1 MKIRIVGSMIAIVV
15 VVVSFGLGFSTPSA
29 AAGNNFLRKG
39 IISGAEDAKTGPQKI
54 AIAEGIFLFISPD
67 HDPLEVDG
75 NSIVVVNEHDVLVF
89 DTNVLPSSARAV
101 LAEIR
106 KITDKPVRYVVNSHW
121 HPDHWDGNEVY
132 AREFPNVEIIASAE
146 TRRLMENT
154 MNVYGKTLLAIIAP
168 ANKDME
174 EQLRTGKG
182 SDGKPLAEKDRH
194 DIEDTFRKEK
204 TFMAEYEGM
213 HPVLPTLTYDNKI
226 TLYHGGREFRVMHF
240 TGNTAGDSAVYLP
253 KEKILLAGDLLTAPV
268 PFGADSHPRSWID
281 SLKTLE
287 RLDVDVIISGHGEA
301 QRDKKYLQ
309 LVRESLE
316 SVTDQVHEA
325 LRRGMTLEE
334 TRKFVKFDTIRPKF
348 THDDANLNAE
358 FDGNFATPIVRQV
371 YDEATEELELY
382 Q

>member
-1 MKIRIVGSMIAIVV
+1 MKIRID
-15 VVVSFGLGFSTPSA
+15 SFVLAFVFAGLGISSA
-29 AAGNNFLRKG
+29 NSAENNFPSNGARNG
-39 IISGAEDAKTGPQKI
+39 IEEVQSGPRKI
-54 AIAEGIFLFISPD
+54 AIADGIFLFISPD
-67 HDPLEVDG
+67 QDPIEVDG

-132 AREFPNVEIIASAE
+132 SKEFPNVEIIASAE

-154 MNVYGKTLLAIIAP
+154 INVYGKTLKAIAAP

-174 EQLRTGKG
+174 EQLRTGKS
-182 SDGKPLAEKDRH
+182 SDGKALSGKDRE
-194 DIEDTFRKEK
+194 DIEDMLRKEK
-204 TFMAEYEGM
+204 VFMTEYESM
-213 HPVLPTLTYDNKI
+213 HPVLPTLTYDKKL
-226 TLYHGGREFRVMHF
+226 TLYQRGREFRVMHF
-240 TGNTAGDSAVYLP
+240 VGNTAGDSAVYLP
-253 KEKILLAGDLLTAPV
+253 KEKILFAGDLLTAPV
-268 PFGADSHPRSWID
+268 PFGADSHPGSWIR
-281 SLKTLE
+281 SLKALDD
-287 RLDVDVIISGHGEA
+287 LDVDVIIPGHGEA
-301 QRDKKYLQ
+301 QHDKKYLE
-309 LVRESLE
+309 LVVESLQ

-325 LRRGMTLEE
+325 LKRGMTLEE

-348 THDDANLNAE
+348 THDDPNLNAE

>member
-1 MKIRIVGSMIAIVV
+1 MKIRIVSSAIVIV
-15 VVVSFGLGFSTPSA
+15 LVVVSAGLGFFAPGVAARVANRGIPS
-29 AAGNNFLRKG
+29 GV
-39 IISGAEDAKTGPQKI
+39 EEVKTGPQKI
-54 AIAEGIFLFISPD
+54 AVAEGIFLFISPD
-67 HDPLEVDG
+67 QDPLEVDG

-132 AREFPNVEIIASAE
+132 AREFPNLEIIASAE

-154 MNVYGKTLLAIIAP
+154 MNVYGKTLLAIVAP

-182 SDGKPLAEKDRH
+182 SDGKPLPEKDRH
-194 DIEDTFRKEK
+194 DIEDTFGKEK

-213 HPVLPTLTYDNKI
+213 HPALPTLTYDNRI

-240 TGNTAGDSAVYLP
+240 VGNTAGDSAVYLP
-253 KEKILLAGDLLTAPV
+253 KEKILMAGDLLTAPV
-268 PFGADSHPRSWID
+268 PFGADSHPRSWIE

-287 RLDVDVIISGHGEA
+287 RLDVDVIIPGHGEA